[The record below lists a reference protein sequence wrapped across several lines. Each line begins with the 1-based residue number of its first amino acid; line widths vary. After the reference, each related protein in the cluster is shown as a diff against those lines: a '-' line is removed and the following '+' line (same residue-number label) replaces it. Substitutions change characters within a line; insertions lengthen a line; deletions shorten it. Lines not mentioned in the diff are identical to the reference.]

1 MPQVLGFRVGSLF
14 GCWGRLLGL
23 FDSSILW
30 FGIIWYCCG
39 FGFSGKRCGGNSLF
53 GDFAV
58 GGFGYF
64 G

>member
-1 MPQVLGFRVGSLF
+1 M
-14 GCWGRLLGL
+14 GRLLGL
-23 FDSSILW
+23 FGSSILW
-30 FGIIWYCCG
+30 FGIIWYCWG

-58 GGFGYF
+58 GEFGYF